1 MSYFWKSYVFKVFS
15 VHTKTQ
21 SRRFPI
27 PPVGERLRKPS
38 FSWRINVAAGSY
50 SIIYSLPKAPVF
62 FIISFSLCT
71 VPWLMKNQGLA
82 VLAWHKENILRCLA
96 SVTNTAVLS
105 VDCVKTHCGPIF
117 SHCRPIIVVA
127 QNETVPVIRASNTFS
142 VKNAKKCLKKREKA
156 SVQIRK

>member
-1 MSYFWKSYVFKVFS
+1 MFLKCFQSTLKRKVGVFQFLRLES
-15 VHTKTQ
+15 VYENHRFLGGLMWRPGLTQ
-21 SRRFPI
+21 SFI
-27 PPVGERLRKPS
+27 LCQTHQ
-38 FSWRINVAAGSY
+38 F
-50 SIIYSLPKAPVF
+50 F

-82 VLAWHKENILRCLA
+82 VLAWHKKNILRCLA

-156 SVQIRK
+156 VQIRK